1 MSVELVLRAVE
12 IFRAHGVPV
21 TFEPGWD
28 RRGNGQ
34 TSAYQG
40 GIEHHVAGGYNA
52 TCPPVLI
59 QGRSDLAGPL
69 CNFAG
74 LSGGGIHVVA
84 AHPANHA
91 GASGGPSNGPFP
103 RTNLF
108 NRLVMGLEICY
119 PGNSPMTDAQYRT
132 AKVFAY
138 AMKVLFGDIERC
150 RAHAETSIEGKWDP
164 GYAPG
169 KTISMAVLRAD
180 AAKLQEGEDM
190 SAEAE
195 RQIGVIHD
203 FLAVSAKAPNS
214 QTVHDAVWAV
224 QKDLDEFKAAVMEK
238 LDGIGS
244 GGVDVQALANALAS
258 PLGNHLRDAL
268 GAEVYAKVLDVV
280 KNVRLNVPGSDGL

>member
-1 MSVELVLRAVE
+1 MSVELTLRAVE
-12 IFRAHGVPV
+12 IFRSFGVPV

-34 TSAYQG
+34 SSAYQG
-40 GIEHHVAGGYNA
+40 GIEHHTGGAYNN
-52 TCPPVLI
+52 TCPAILI

-103 RTNLF
+103 RTTLF

-138 AMKVLFGDIERC
+138 AMKVLFGDIERN
-150 RAHAETSIEGKWDP
+150 RGHAETSIEGKWDP
-164 GYAPG
+164 GYSPG
-169 KTISMAVLRAD
+169 RTINMSALRAD
-180 AAKLQEGEDM
+180 ALNLQEGEDDM
-190 SAEAE
+190 TPDELLNA
-195 RQIGVIHD
+195 
-203 FLAVSAKAPNS
+203 
-214 QTVHDAVWAV
+214 TVRVEGDVVNAGKDISLRTIFAWSDNNFADLGKRIDAV
-224 QKDLDEFKAAVMEK
+224 D
-238 LDGIGS
+238 
-244 GGVDVQALANALAS
+244 
-258 PLGNHLRDAL
+258 
-268 GAEVYAKVLDVV
+268 AKVSQGGAAIDYDTLAAKVADRVGDAV
-280 KNVRLNVPGSDGL
+280 ADKVADRLAKRLES